1 MPTMY
6 ARCNNFMSGAT
17 SGVGLNCKFIAIG
30 ESEDD
35 VYEKVV
41 EHIDTVHADK
51 MDDARELENTIR
63 RCIFTKGTKTIH
75 NRGPDPE
82 ANHS

>member
-17 SGVGLNCKFIAIG
+17 SMVGVNCKYMAIG

-35 VYEKVV
+35 VYELVI
-41 EHIDTVHADK
+41 EHMSTVHSDK
-51 MDDARELENTIR
+51 LKDPRELEKTIR

-75 NRGPDPE
+75 NRGPDAA

>member
-6 ARCNNFMSGAT
+6 ARCNNFMSGAI
-17 SGVGLNCKFIAIG
+17 SAVGVNCKFIAIA

-35 VYEKVV
+35 VYLKVID
-41 EHIDTVHADK
+41 HIGTVHSDK
-51 MDDARELENTIR
+51 LDDPTNMEKTIR

-75 NRGPDPE
+75 NRGPDAA

>member
-6 ARCNNFMSGAT
+6 ARCSNFMSGAT
-17 SGVGLNCKFIAIG
+17 SAVGVNCKDILIG
-30 ESEDD
+30 ESEDE

-41 EHIDTVHADK
+41 QHLETIHADK
-51 MDDARELENTIR
+51 VQDARELENTIR
-63 RCIFTKGTKTIH
+63 RCIFTKGTKTMH
-75 NRGPDPE
+75 NRGPDAA